1 MARCSID
8 LGKMEVDLMYISSLQ
23 DIEQLLTPYGFI
35 RVHQSHLVNKEYIS
49 SFSKKEGFNL
59 VLENGEIIPVSK
71 NKKEEVVKELGF

>member
-1 MARCSID
+1 
-8 LGKMEVDLMYISSLQ
+8 MEVDLMYISSLQ
-23 DIEQLLTPYGFI
+23 DIDPLLTPYGFI

-59 VLENGEIIPVSK
+59 LLENGEIIPVSK

>member
-1 MARCSID
+1 
-8 LGKMEVDLMYISSLQ
+8 MEVGLMYISSLQ
-23 DIEQLLTPYGFI
+23 DIDPLLTPYGFI

-59 VLENGEIIPVSK
+59 LLENGEIIPVSK

>member
-1 MARCSID
+1 
-8 LGKMEVDLMYISSLQ
+8 MYISSLQ